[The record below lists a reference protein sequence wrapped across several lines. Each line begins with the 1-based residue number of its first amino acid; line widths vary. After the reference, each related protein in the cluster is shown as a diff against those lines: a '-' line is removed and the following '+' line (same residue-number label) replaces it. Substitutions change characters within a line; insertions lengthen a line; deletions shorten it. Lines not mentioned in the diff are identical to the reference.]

1 MYNAIL
7 RRGCLSTFEAAL
19 HSLYLCLKVPVALRV
34 ISIHGNQNEPRNIEQ
49 DFTPGHRIVNYLQD
63 EKAENR
69 NSITWNEN
77 EGSSASQPIELEC
90 DTKRVPLDPRVLD
103 KVVMIS

>member
-1 MYNAIL
+1 
-7 RRGCLSTFEAAL
+7 
-19 HSLYLCLKVPVALRV
+19 
-34 ISIHGNQNEPRNIEQ
+34 
-49 DFTPGHRIVNYLQD
+49 VNYLQD

-77 EGSSASQPIELEC
+77 EGNSTSRPIELEC